1 MLFRKVTSAGRAEM
15 VALGVRTS
23 AVWTVEC
30 LLSRS
35 QVTILLG
42 FLELLRSFLEE
53 SLHVLTLQDFVDNTL
68 GAVLVGYVN

>member
-15 VALGVRTS
+15 VALGVRAS